1 MIDETTAQIKEGPQ
15 LVNGANDSFQ
25 NVAES
30 SAKVAELVSDI
41 TTVSNQVNPLE
52 NKFEEF

>member
-1 MIDETTAQIKEGPQ
+1 MIDETTAQIKEGSQ
-15 LVNGANDSFQ
+15 LVKGANDSFQ

-30 SAKVAELVSDI
+30 SAKVAELVSEI

-52 NKFEEF
+52 DKFEGF